1 MLIINDVHELVA
13 LADEI
18 AMVEGVD
25 GRTALRTALQVWPT
39 VHADPG
45 DVVPPPTSRPPHAD
59 RDALQA
65 RVRELE
71 ALYADAV
78 DHLKRQAARHAGRT
92 RAALLEAA
100 IHVEARAT
108 PVRPLHEA
116 PER

>member
-18 AMVEGVD
+18 ATVEGLD
-25 GRTALRTALQVWPT
+25 GRTALQVWPT

-59 RDALQA
+59 RDALEA